1 MPAATA
7 AFFAARLKRWGA
19 VAVFL
24 ACALLVAAPINAEAH
39 AFLVKSSPAAGQRVL
54 ASPQV
59 LRLDFS
65 EPVVLAG
72 SRVAIQTSGGG
83 LIDTGAL
90 PRSAERT
97 ALSVQLPKLGEGT
110 YQVTWQALSE
120 DGHPSTGDFVF
131 GIGAKAL
138 LPTVT
143 SGAATPT
150 DWPEAFATWVVIGG
164 LGLLLGAV
172 ISRRWVWNET
182 RTVGV
187 SASLYMV
194 HVLVIAGTVQEFAL
208 TVARVGAGGEAI
220 TSAIATAVATQAG
233 LLALLTLALTVG
245 SAIGWRLQEA
255 RVALPLM
262 LAAGLAAQ
270 ALRAHPG
277 VSGQL
282 WQEATAVIHVVVAAL
297 WVGML
302 AHLVAAIW
310 RRSATWE
317 EIIDAVRR
325 YATVALAS
333 AALVIGTGIILAAG
347 QIRRSEQ
354 LLTTAYGRILLLKAS
369 LVLVALLAAAW
380 ARGFRIWRPSPPRR
394 PRLRA
399 LTRIE
404 VGLLIGVVG
413 VASLLGSVAPPAP
426 ITSEAA
432 VQPPVSDAATPA
444 GPSLTVAGQAGWLE
458 VYVTASSGVVVL
470 QVLSPGG
477 SDSAVAVHLGR
488 FVIHTPAGQS
498 LALSPSSCGPG
509 CFRTGY
515 EWPTG
520 TSVID
525 VRVDATNWTGGSLQL
540 AIPWPPVP
548 SDPAQSTRMVATL
561 RAQRSILIDERV
573 TSGPGATAEKRAKV
587 TGEELLQ
594 SFPYGAGEAYA
605 LPTSGADRE
614 VVVYLQGSQIW
625 MHLWIDAHDRLVRDV
640 IVAPHQLLE
649 HTFSY
654 P

>member
-1 MPAATA
+1 MTA
-7 AFFAARLKRWGA
+7 AFFAARLKRWGSIA
-19 VAVFL
+19 FAL
-24 ACALLVAAPINAEAH
+24 AGALLVAAPINAEAH

-54 ASPQV
+54 TSPQV
-59 LRLDFS
+59 LQLDFS
-65 EPVVLAG
+65 EPVVLGG
-72 SRVAIQTSGGG
+72 SRVSIQTSAGRA
-83 LIDTGAL
+83 IDTGAL
-90 PRSAERT
+90 QRSDDRT
-97 ALSVQLPKLGEGT
+97 ALSVRLPRLAEGT

-131 GIGAKAL
+131 GIGAAAI
-138 LPTVT
+138 LPAVT
-143 SGAATPT
+143 SGTSSPT
-150 DWPEAFATWVVIGG
+150 DWPEALATWVVIGG
-164 LGLLLGAV
+164 LALLLGTV
-172 ISRRWVWNET
+172 VSRRWVWNET
-182 RTVGV
+182 RVTGDR
-187 SASLYMV
+187 ASLYMV
-194 HVLVIAGTVQEFAL
+194 HVLVIAGTVREFAL
-208 TVARVGAGGEAI
+208 TVARVGAGGDAI

-302 AHLVAAIW
+302 AHLVGVIW

-317 EIIDAVRR
+317 EILHAVRR

-333 AALVIGTGIILAAG
+333 AALVIGTGIILAVG

-354 LLTTAYGRILLLKAS
+354 LLTTAYGRILLLKAA
-369 LVLVALLAAAW
+369 LMLVALLAAAW
-380 ARGFRIWRPSPPRR
+380 ARGFRIWRPSPPPR
-394 PRLRA
+394 PRVRA

-404 VGLLIGVVG
+404 VSLLIGVVG

-432 VQPPVSDAATPA
+432 VQPPVNDAAIPS

-477 SDSAVAVHLGR
+477 SDSAGTVHLRR
-488 FVIHTPAGQS
+488 FVIHTRAGQS
-498 LALSPSSCGPG
+498 LALSPGSCGPG

-520 TSVID
+520 TSLID
-525 VRVDATNWTGGSLQL
+525 ITVDATQWAGGPLQL
-540 AIPWPPVP
+540 AVPWPPVP
-548 SDPAQSTRMVATL
+548 SDPALSARMVATL
-561 RAQRSILIDERV
+561 RAQRSVLIDERV
-573 TSGPGATAEKRAKV
+573 TSGPGATAENQAKV

-594 SFPYGAGEAYA
+594 SFPYGAGDAYG

-614 VVVYLQGSQIW
+614 VVVYLPGSQIW

-640 IVAPHQLLE
+640 IVAPHQQLE